1 MGNGPLKSYAK
12 QILEE
17 QKQAY
22 VQFGINQKKVT
33 GIKAFEGVSKPILI
47 QWKRL
52 SKKNKFSRNWT
63 LQR

>member
-47 QWKRL
+47 Q
-52 SKKNKFSRNWT
+52 
-63 LQR
+63 